1 VVCGGVSDLSE
12 SEKEKDGDG
21 GGDMIGE

>member
-1 VVCGGVSDLSE
+1 VCGGVSDLSE
-12 SEKEKDGDG
+12 SEKEKGGDG